1 MPMKGQFMKGEF
13 ILRHQAK
20 GIKSRVDRLSAAY
33 SYVCF
38 TFLFLVVILSLV
50 LLYIGSATV
59 AVSLFVLSTAITS
72 YAYSV
77 LLQRQQHIKD
87 ITDKTIDA
95 LRTRWDELR
104 KDQELL
110 LLFTSANT
118 EAEIDSVKR
127 LKLRLYVS
135 TVLDMYA
142 LILHYINHGY
152 FLHIDRFAAIYEG
165 MIKSFFRYPHISD
178 VWNNRDK
185 WGQGCLKDEYGEP
198 LVDVIEKVIAEINA
212 EQDR

>member
-1 MPMKGQFMKGEF
+1 MKGEH

-20 GIKSRVDRLSAAY
+20 RINSRVDRLSAAY
-33 SYVCF
+33 SYACVV
-38 TFLFLVVILSLV
+38 FLVLAVMFSLV
-50 LLYIGSATV
+50 LFYIGSATA
-59 AVSLFVLSTAITS
+59 AVSLFVLSTAITG

-95 LRTRWDELR
+95 LRSRWDELR

-110 LLFTSANT
+110 LLFTSAT
-118 EAEIDSVKR
+118 AEKEIDSVKR

-152 FLHIDRFAAIYEG
+152 FIHTDRFAAIYEE

-178 VWNNRDK
+178 VWKSRDK
-185 WGQGCLKDEYGEP
+185 WGQGCLKDEYGET
-198 LVDVIEKVIAEINA
+198 LVDVIEKVIVEINA
-212 EQDR
+212 EQVR